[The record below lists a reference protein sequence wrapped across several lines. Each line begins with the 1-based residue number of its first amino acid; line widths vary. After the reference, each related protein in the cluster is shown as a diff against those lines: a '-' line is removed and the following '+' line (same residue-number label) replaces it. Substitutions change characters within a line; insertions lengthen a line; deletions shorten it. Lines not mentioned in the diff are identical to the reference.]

1 MESDPISMLIDGA
14 IQYEVLQNK
23 NQYLTLETI
32 ILRVYRKIFEYTRV
46 AYYQFDKTILF
57 SQWHDEIL
65 NAYELLKSNMS
76 HEERASV
83 ERVLSKDCPHPTE
96 LSKFA
101 CCWYKHEPTIACKWF
116 AVDGIIG
123 THPKVYV
130 HDAFSTNFEKHN
142 TAVRALYSYYNN
154 PEQIKQIVGTAL
166 EIQQENPFEFD
177 ADMDRCVGLYV
188 EMVGKKE
195 MERIKSDRLSK
206 LLAQQQPNK
215 RKRKNQTQEILPVDP
230 QPISPV
236 DPQPISPVDSPQN
249 L

>member
-1 MESDPISMLIDGA
+1 MMELDPITMLIDGA
-14 IQYEVLQNK
+14 IQHEVLQNK

-32 ILRVYRKIFEYTRV
+32 ILRVYRKIFEHTRV
-46 AYYQFDKTILF
+46 VHYQFEKTVLF

-65 NAYELLKSNMS
+65 NAYESLKSNMS

-96 LSKFA
+96 LTKFA
-101 CCWYKHEPTIACKWF
+101 CCWYKHDPTTACKWL

-142 TAVRALYSYYNN
+142 TAVRALYGYYSN

-166 EIQQENPFEFD
+166 DIQQENPYESD
-177 ADMDRCVGLYV
+177 PDMDRCVGLYAD
-188 EMVGKKE
+188 MVGKDE
-195 MERIKSDRLSK
+195 MARIRSDRLSK
-206 LLAQQQPNK
+206 LQAQQQPNK
-215 RKRKNQTQEILPVDP
+215 RKRKIPTQENSSIDIP
-230 QPISPV
+230 QPISPA
-236 DPQPISPVDSPQN
+236 DSPQN
-249 L
+249 P

>member
-1 MESDPISMLIDGA
+1 MDPDPITMLIDGA
-14 IQYEVLQNK
+14 IQHEVLQNR

-32 ILRVYRKIFEYTRV
+32 ILRVYRKISEYTRV
-46 AYYQFDKTILF
+46 TYYHFDKTILF

-65 NAYELLKSNMS
+65 NAYESIKSNLS

-96 LSKFA
+96 LTKFA
-101 CCWYKHEPTIACKWF
+101 CCWYKHDPATVCKWF

-142 TAVRALYSYYNN
+142 AAVRVLYSYYSN

-166 EIQQENPFEFD
+166 DIQQENPFESD
-177 ADMDRCVGLYV
+177 SDMDRCVGLYA
-188 EMVGKKE
+188 EMVGNEE
-195 MERIKSDRLSK
+195 MDRVRSDRLSK
-206 LLAQQQPNK
+206 LQAQQQPNK
-215 RKRKNQTQEILPVDP
+215 RKKKNPAQENSSIEN
-230 QPISPV
+230 
-236 DPQPISPVDSPQN
+236 PQPISPVDSPQN
-249 L
+249 I

>member
-1 MESDPISMLIDGA
+1 MMEMDPITMLIDGA
-14 IQYEVLQNK
+14 IQHEVLQNR

-32 ILRVYRKIFEYTRV
+32 VLRVYRKIFQHTRV
-46 AYYQFDKTILF
+46 AHYQFEKTVLF

-65 NAYELLKSNMS
+65 NAYESLKSNMS

-96 LSKFA
+96 LTKFA
-101 CCWYKHEPTIACKWF
+101 CCWYKHDPATACRWL

-142 TAVRALYSYYNN
+142 AAVRALYGYYSN

-166 EIQQENPFEFD
+166 DIQQENPYESD
-177 ADMDRCVGLYV
+177 PDMDRCVGLYAD
-188 EMVGKKE
+188 MVGKDE
-195 MERIKSDRLSK
+195 MARIRSDRLSK
-206 LLAQQQPNK
+206 LQAQQQPNK
-215 RKRKNQTQEILPVDP
+215 RKRKNPTQENSSIDIP
-230 QPISPV
+230 QPISPA
-236 DPQPISPVDSPQN
+236 DSPQN
-249 L
+249 P